1 MTKRFFL
8 RARPLRLTAIGL
20 PLLALPLGC
29 EPLDAGVLREF
40 AADFARSALAAWL
53 L

>member
-8 RARPLRLTAIGL
+8 SRRVLRLTAMGL
-20 PLLALPLGC
+20 PLLALPPGC
-29 EPLDAGVLREF
+29 EPISAGVLQEF
-40 AADFARSALAAWL
+40 ALDFARSALAAWL